1 MTIIVDGTGQGTR
14 AAVTKENRLRVDA
27 VSENAYAHS
36 AQRGKAFT
44 INTKTIL
51 YSGTAPF
58 QQSIL
63 HVHNHGTDDVELT
76 SFFVGES
83 VRGGQGGLTDPILL
97 ELYGNPAGTPTGNQ
111 LDIVNQRVGDP
122 TPFNITATVDPIGL
136 TVSPSGPLL
145 HQYHYSGRA
154 HDDLNITLP
163 SNQSIL
169 VMASFPSSLVGIYL
183 GFNGYVRG

>member
-14 AAVTKENRLRVDA
+14 AAVTKENRLKVDA
-27 VSENAYAHS
+27 ISENAYAHS

-44 INTKTIL
+44 ITTKTVL

-58 QQSIL
+58 DQPIL

-83 VRGGQGGLTDPILL
+83 VRSGQGDLTAPILF
-97 ELYGNPAGTPTGNQ
+97 EVYGDPAGTPTGTQ

-122 TPFNITATVDPIGL
+122 TPFNIMATLDPVGL
-136 TVSPSGPLL
+136 TLTPSGPLL

-154 HDDLNITLP
+154 QDNLNITLP